1 MAKRVL
7 LENTTQN
14 DLTGILESL
23 RRTGIKVIGGGSI
36 EPDAF
41 VLAEEPDVPRVLE
54 FLKPYGIKAQPG

>member
-1 MAKRVL
+1 MAKRIV

-23 RRTGIKVIGGGSI
+23 RRAGIKVTGGGSI

-41 VLAEEPDVPRVLE
+41 ILAEEPDVPRVLE
-54 FLKPYGIKAQPG
+54 FLELYSIKAQPG